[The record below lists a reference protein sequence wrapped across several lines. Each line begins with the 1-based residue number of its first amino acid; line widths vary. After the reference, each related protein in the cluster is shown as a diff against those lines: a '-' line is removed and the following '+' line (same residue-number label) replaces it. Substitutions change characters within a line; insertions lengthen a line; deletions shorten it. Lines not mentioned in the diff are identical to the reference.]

1 MDQTDEIDDATVYV
15 GVQDGHVVLSVTVTA
30 GRQDGLQYVLNLA
43 AGEAD
48 QMAAQLHAAAMK
60 VTAG

>member
-1 MDQTDEIDDATVYV
+1 MDEIDHATVYV
-15 GVQDGHVVLSVTVTA
+15 GTRDGQVVLSVQVTQ
-30 GRQDGLQYVLNLA
+30 GRQDGLQYVINLD

-48 QMAAQLHAAAMK
+48 QMAAQLHAAAAK

>member
-1 MDQTDEIDDATVYV
+1 MDEIDHATVYV
-15 GVQDGHVVLSVTVTA
+15 GTRDGQVVLSVQVTQ
-30 GRQDGLQYVLNLA
+30 GRQDGLQYVINLD